1 MKKRS
6 FLAPLLKGALPGP
19 KRLLNTTRNSVLATV
34 VEAAFT
40 SSERRTGLLSRE
52 TFEPGHAL
60 IIAPSNAIHT
70 FFMKFPIDVIYF
82 ARDGEV
88 VKSRENLRPWRVSG
102 ALRGYGVVELP
113 AGTLA
118 RTPVS
123 RGDILTID

>member
-1 MKKRS
+1 VKKRS
-6 FLAPLLKGALPGP
+6 FLAPLLKGASPVP
-19 KRLLNTTRNSVLATV
+19 KRLLNATRSSVLATV

-40 SSERRTGLLSRE
+40 SSERRTGLLSRN
-52 TFEPGHAL
+52 TFEAGHAL

-82 ARDGEV
+82 ARDGKV
-88 VKSRENLRPWRVSG
+88 LKSRENLRPWRVSG

-123 RGDILTID
+123 RGDMLTIE